1 MENNENLIEVK
12 NLKTYFYLDQGVVKA
27 IDDVSF
33 DIKDKRSLG
42 IIGES
47 GCGKSVTAQSILRI
61 VPSPP
66 GKIVEGS
73 IKLRRLNGGI
83 DDLVQMDPFGKEI
96 RDIRGNDISLIF
108 QEPMTSFGPLNTIG
122 DQVMEVI
129 LLHNDISED
138 EARERVITMMDQVG
152 IPKPAQRIDDYPHQ
166 FSGGMRQRAMIAM
179 ALACSPRLLIADEPT
194 TSVDVTIEAQ
204 VLDLLRDLQEERGMA
219 IMLITHNLAVVSE
232 LAHDIGVM
240 YLGKMVEKATTEMIF
255 NNPLHPYTKALWR
268 SIPKLEGELERLVPI
283 KGVVPSPFRK
293 LQGCV
298 FYPRCEDGMDG
309 VCNGVEFPPQVEVE
323 PGHYVRCYKYV

>member
-1 MENNENLIEVK
+1 MEKNNLIEVK

-27 IDDVSF
+27 VDDVSF
-33 DIKDKRSLG
+33 NIKDKRSLG

-73 IKLRRLNGGI
+73 INLRRLNGGI
-83 DDLVQMDPFGKEI
+83 DDLVKMDPFGEEI
-96 RDIRGNDISLIF
+96 RSIRGNDISLIF

-138 EARERVITMMDQVG
+138 EARERVIKMMDQVG
-152 IPKPAQRIDDYPHQ
+152 IPKPEQRIDDYPHQ

-240 YLGKMVEKATTEMIF
+240 YLGKMVENSTTERIF

-283 KGVVPSPFRK
+283 EGVVPSPFKK

-298 FYPRCEDGMDG
+298 FYPRCEERIDG
-309 VCNGVEFPPQVEVE
+309 VCNGKEFPPQVEVE
-323 PGHYVRCYKYV
+323 PGHYVRCFKYV